1 MYGQNARTNR
11 KTLRLKIKM
20 KLKNH
25 PFFKK
30 YKIVKV
36 ILLVHVIFSSL
47 ILVSELVH
55 GLIDKDVL
63 GSFEKPFENYK
74 AFQNP
79 EKYLKKEFFVVDT
92 AYVEKEVS
100 SSMGKSTSKDVTI
113 IRGNLLHSDKKQ
125 ELIYDG
131 VNSNFFHDNYILNEN
146 IKPIKVWRNT
156 INDEA
161 FLGNK
166 KEFKSEKINAV
177 THIYFYFSFFPLLII
192 LLILKRKSEVK

>member
-1 MYGQNARTNR
+1 ME
-11 KTLRLKIKM
+11 
-20 KLKNH
+20 LKNH

-30 YKIVKV
+30 YKIAKV
-36 ILLVHVIFSSL
+36 ALLVHVIFSSI
-47 ILVSELVH
+47 ILVTMLVH
-55 GLIDKDVL
+55 GLIDNDVL
-63 GSFEKPFENYK
+63 GTFEKPFENYK

-79 EKYLKKEFFVVDT
+79 EKYLKKELFAVDT
-92 AYVEKEVS
+92 AYVGTETS
-100 SSMGKSTSKDVTI
+100 SSMGKSTSKDITV

-131 VNSNFFHDNYILNEN
+131 VNSNFFHDTYILNEN

-156 INDEA
+156 INDEV

-166 KEFKSEKINAV
+166 KEFESEKTNAV
-177 THIYFYFSFFPLLII
+177 MHIYFYFSFIPLLII